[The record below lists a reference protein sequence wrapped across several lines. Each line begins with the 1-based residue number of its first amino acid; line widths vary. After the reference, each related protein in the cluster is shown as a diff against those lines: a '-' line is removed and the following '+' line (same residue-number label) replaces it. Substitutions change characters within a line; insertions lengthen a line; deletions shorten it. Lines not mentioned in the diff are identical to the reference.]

1 MTEIFVI
8 ALILIGAINQ
18 RIAGLGF
25 AMLVSPF
32 LALALGPATGV
43 LVMNALAMTSA
54 LLVLARVRRAIDWA
68 MFGWLTPA
76 ALVAVPLG
84 ASIAARS
91 DEAALFVMIGS
102 ISIVAIGISLIVR
115 RLETRLSGR
124 AALAITGGAAGLT
137 NSIAGMGGP
146 PLTAYAILS
155 DWPHRSFV
163 ATIQPLLALMGATAV
178 TTKLFLFPITTP
190 DWAWWTWAAAIAAL
204 IGGVALGERI
214 DKRLHP
220 RTVRR
225 WLIAV
230 ALAGA
235 TTVLIRGVVMLT
247 AH

>member
-8 ALILIGAINQ
+8 SLLLVGAINQ

-54 LLVLARVRRAIDWA
+54 LLVLGRVWRAVDWSIFA
-68 MFGWLTPA
+68 WLAPA

-84 ASIAARS
+84 ASVAAHS
-91 DEAALFVMIGS
+91 DEAILFAIIGS
-102 ISIVAIGISLIVR
+102 ISITAIMVSLVAR
-115 RLETRLSGR
+115 RLEAHVSGQ

-163 ATIQPLLALMGATAV
+163 ATIQPLLVLMGTTALAS
-178 TTKLFLFPITTP
+178 KLFLFPIAAP
-190 DWAWWTWAAAIAAL
+190 DWAWWMWAVAIAAL
-204 IGGVALGERI
+204 IGGVALGEGL
-214 DKRLHP
+214 DKRLNP
-220 RTVRR
+220 YIVRR
-225 WLIAV
+225 WLIAM
-230 ALAGA
+230 ALVGA
-235 TTVLIRGVVMLT
+235 TTVLIRGVVMLI
-247 AH
+247 AR